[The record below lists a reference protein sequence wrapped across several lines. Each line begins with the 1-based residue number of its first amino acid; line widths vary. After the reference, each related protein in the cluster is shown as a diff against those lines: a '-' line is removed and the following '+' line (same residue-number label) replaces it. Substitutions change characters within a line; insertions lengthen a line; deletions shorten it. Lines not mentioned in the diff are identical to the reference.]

1 VALFTVALARILRL
15 SIDLN
20 RIASMLLVHEI
31 GEIDARDKFPSSE
44 NGWTEL
50 KAAEP
55 RAVERIFGIAALAT
69 AEFALSL

>member
-20 RIASMLLVHEI
+20 RIATLLVHEI

>member
-20 RIASMLLVHEI
+20 RIATLLVHEI

-69 AEFALSL
+69 GEFALSL

>member
-20 RIASMLLVHEI
+20 RIATLLVHEI

-50 KAAEP
+50 KAAEQ